1 MLYLMLV
8 VVFSRLSKKW
18 WFFLL
23 LGWGK
28 HNSVLPLYSACNEVP
43 EFIASFVESFITLMT
58 VSDLIMYLPLIPYV
72 VDTRCRTLAY
82 RAHLYLGPQLQNRK
96 VYELSIFTAMY
107 HCI

>member
-43 EFIASFVESFITLMT
+43 EFIASFVKSFITLMT
-58 VSDLIMYLPLIPYV
+58 VSDLIMLFYVLTADTICRGYKMSYTCLPCSFVP
-72 VDTRCRTLAY
+72 
-82 RAHLYLGPQLQNRK
+82 G
-96 VYELSIFTAMY
+96 STASKQKSV
-107 HCI
+107 